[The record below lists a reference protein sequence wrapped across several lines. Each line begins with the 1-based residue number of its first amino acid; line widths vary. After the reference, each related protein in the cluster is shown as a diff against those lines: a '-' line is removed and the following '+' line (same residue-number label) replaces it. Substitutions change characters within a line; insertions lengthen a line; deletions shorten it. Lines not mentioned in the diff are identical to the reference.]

1 MLDKTATTFSYN
13 FSFSLPPFL
22 PPSLPPSLLL
32 SPLDICR
39 CEAQYDYEGQQ
50 SDELSIQPG
59 DVIYVTEK
67 IDDDWWQGNLNGTI
81 GIFPANYVDVLE
93 NY

>member
-1 MLDKTATTFSYN
+1 MLDKIATTFSYN
-13 FSFSLPPFL
+13 LLSFSLLSSLPPFL
-22 PPSLPPSLLL
+22 PL